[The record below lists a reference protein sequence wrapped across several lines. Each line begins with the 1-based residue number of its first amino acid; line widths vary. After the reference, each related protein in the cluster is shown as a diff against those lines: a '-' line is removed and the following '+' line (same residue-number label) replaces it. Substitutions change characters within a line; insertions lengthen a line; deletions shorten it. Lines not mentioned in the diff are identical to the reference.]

1 MRKIQ
6 IAIFTIILIISTY
19 SLFGTKIVLKV
30 LAEEDKP
37 TIIITEIAAHEPSNL
52 EWIEIF
58 NTTNQD
64 LDISNLIL
72 YENNTNHSVSSNGL
86 LPAKTYA
93 IIANK
98 AEELTFENSDLIF
111 DSSWSSLSLS
121 GENLQLILNGEIQ
134 DSVTYQAFTEN
145 TSLERV
151 HLNQEYTDQWTHHPD
166 SNSALQINYN
176 QIQEQEI
183 CTTETTIIAEIEYQE
198 SPTLLF
204 SEVSFKNTTK
214 DWIEIFIDPKN
225 QELNLQDYK
234 LRIDNSED
242 PISELTINEPQL
254 LILETT
260 LVGTTEQILLTH
272 QNQILDV
279 FCWTNSSPTQSETD
293 ELQELLDS
301 DNWINECLDSDTINN
316 NQTISRTNFF
326 TDTNTLKDWSQIKET
341 KAELNIYQNQ
351 APTAKISI
359 QSGKTSAEE
368 KVSINLDASQSTD
381 PDDDTLNYLWDF
393 GDTTSDKINPAT
405 TIFTDQGIHP
415 ITLTVTDTSGS
426 SSIATLYIEVLPK
439 TEKTITNTQ
448 QKTSSS
454 STTAV
459 SNSQNPPAFTDGNIA
474 LHSFFPNPEGADEGK
489 EWITLINNDMQNI
502 NLENWIL
509 DDSQDSGSKPYIITN
524 IELAPNET
532 YTFTD
537 TVTGLVLNNSTD
549 SVRLLKPNQE
559 LKEQTNYSESKDN
572 ETFIKIDNQWTR
584 STEVNQPQSNITA
597 SLISDINNPT
607 KTSKTSNS
615 KLNAVNGTKN
625 SELQIT
631 EIFPN
636 PKGTDT
642 GQEWVELY
650 NPSSETTELSNW
662 KLKYN
667 TKEQILGNEQVL
679 ANSYKQIPITS
690 GALPNSSTNL
700 VLLDFEDNIISQIS
714 YDESKENQSY
724 SNVSGEWIWTDILTP
739 NQPNPEIIELEG
751 TITNFNLENQT
762 LTLSNNNQESQ
773 ILFNS
778 KNLSADFNTES
789 QYKVK
794 LKAFKHN
801 SNLLLT
807 EFITIEKIPEPTK
820 NSNQLPII
828 IILSALAVC
837 SIIFKKQIITFLK
850 KHQLWHN
857 EENLNPENV
866 QQKAS

>member
-6 IAIFTIILIISTY
+6 AIIFIFTLFISIISLL
-19 SLFGTKIVLKV
+19 SSKIVYKV
-30 LAEEDKP
+30 SAQDNQSK
-37 TIIITEIAAHEPSNL
+37 IIITEIAAHEPSNL

-58 NTTNQD
+58 NTTNLD

-72 YENNTNHSVSSNGL
+72 HENNTNHNVNSNGL

-98 AEELTFENSDLIF
+98 AEELEFENTDFIF

-121 GENLQLILNGEIQ
+121 GESLQIILDGEVQ
-134 DSVTYQAFTEN
+134 DSLIYPEFNQN

-151 HLNQEYTDQWTHHPD
+151 HLNQAYTDQWLHHPE

-183 CTTETTIIAEIEYQE
+183 CTKETVIISEIEYKQ
-198 SPTLLF
+198 SPILLF
-204 SEVSFKNTTK
+204 SEVSFKNTNK

-225 QELNLQDYK
+225 ENLDLNQYK
-234 LRIDNSED
+234 LKIDNSETS
-242 PISELTINEPQL
+242 ISTETINKPQL

-260 LVGTTEQILLTH
+260 LVGTTEQILLTSED
-272 QNQILDV
+272 QILDT
-279 FCWTNSSPTQSETD
+279 FCWSNSTPTQSEID

-301 DNWINECLDSDTINN
+301 DHWQNECLNSDTISN

-326 TDTNTLKDWSQIKET
+326 TDTNSLQDWSQIKET
-341 KAELNIYQNQ
+341 KAELNINNNQ
-351 APTAKISI
+351 APTAKITI

-381 PDDDTLNYLWDF
+381 PDNDTLTYFWDF
-393 GDTTSDKINPAT
+393 GNTTSDKINPAT
-405 TIFTDQGIHP
+405 ITITEKGIHA
-415 ITLTVTDTSGS
+415 ITLTVTDTSES
-426 SSIATLYIEVLPK
+426 SSTATLYIEVLPK
-439 TEKTITNTQ
+439 TEKATINTQ
-448 QKTSSS
+448 EKTTS
-454 STTAV
+454 STT
-459 SNSQNPPAFTDGNIA
+459 SNTQNIPNFTDGNIA
-474 LHSFFPNPEGADEGK
+474 LHSFFPNPKGADEGQ
-489 EWITLINNDMQNI
+489 EWITLINNDTKNI

-509 DDSQDSGSKPYIITN
+509 DDTEDSGSKPYIISN
-524 IELAPNET
+524 IELAPQET
-532 YTFTD
+532 YSFTD
-537 TVTGLVLNNSTD
+537 TVTGLVLNNSID

-559 LKEQTNYSESKDN
+559 LKEQTNYTDSKDN
-572 ETFIKIDNQWTR
+572 EVFTKVDNQWKRNIQTE
-584 STEVNQPQSNITA
+584 STDTKLLTA
-597 SLISDINNPT
+597 SLITDIEVSSSSTNAP
-607 KTSKTSNS
+607 KS
-615 KLNAVNGTKN
+615 KLNAINGTKN
-625 SELQIT
+625 SKLQIT
-631 EIFPN
+631 EVFPN

-650 NPSSETTELSNW
+650 NPTSEITELSNW

-667 TKEQILGNEQVL
+667 SKEQILGNEQITP
-679 ANSYKQIPITS
+679 NSYKQIQITS

-700 VLLDFEDNIISQIS
+700 ALIDFENNIISQVT

-724 SNVSGEWIWTDILTP
+724 SNVSGEWIWTEILTP
-739 NQPNPEIIELEG
+739 NEQNPEIIELEG
-751 TITNFNLENQT
+751 IITNFNLENQT
-762 LTLSNNNQESQ
+762 LTLTNNNQESY

-807 EFITIEKIPEPTK
+807 EFLTIEKIPEPTK
-820 NSNQLPII
+820 SSSQIPLI
-828 IILSALAVC
+828 IILSILAII
-837 SIIFKKQIITFLK
+837 SLIFKKQIITFLK
-850 KHQLWHN
+850 THQIWHN
-857 EENLNPENV
+857 VENLNPENV